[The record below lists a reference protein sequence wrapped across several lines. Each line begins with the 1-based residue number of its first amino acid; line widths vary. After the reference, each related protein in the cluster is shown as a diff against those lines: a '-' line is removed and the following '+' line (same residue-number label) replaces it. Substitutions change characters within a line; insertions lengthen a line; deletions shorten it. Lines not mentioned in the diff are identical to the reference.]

1 MTEKNIRCQSGLAYS
16 GFIADPKI
24 FGTKFVV
31 VIDVL

>member
-1 MTEKNIRCQSGLAYS
+1 MVEKNICGQSWLAYL

-24 FGTKFVV
+24 FVTKFVV